1 MDNTIDGCETNR
13 QKNMYVE
20 GVIKNSQT
28 PMILI
33 PFSFSEFKQK
43 YIRWTDLIDVLLN
56 EPYQKVN
63 TQTVLIQ
70 GVSHISKDLFC
81 AVVDFKSRI
90 SWCLHGRPA
99 GRDVIWQGQD
109 KEGADGDGGW
119 GEPGGELRGG
129 AGPPGGVRGAGR
141 RGLLP

>member
-63 TQTVLIQ
+63 NTQTVLIQ
-70 GVSHISKDLFC
+70 GVPHISKET
-81 AVVDFKSRI
+81 I
-90 SWCLHGRPA
+90 
-99 GRDVIWQGQD
+99 
-109 KEGADGDGGW
+109 
-119 GEPGGELRGG
+119 
-129 AGPPGGVRGAGR
+129 
-141 RGLLP
+141 

>member
-43 YIRWTDLIDVLLN
+43 YIRGTDLIDVLLN

-63 TQTVLIQ
+63 NTQTVLIQ
-70 GVSHISKDLFC
+70 GVSHISKET
-81 AVVDFKSRI
+81 I
-90 SWCLHGRPA
+90 
-99 GRDVIWQGQD
+99 QGTCSVQ
-109 KEGADGDGGW
+109 
-119 GEPGGELRGG
+119 L
-129 AGPPGGVRGAGR
+129 
-141 RGLLP
+141 